1 MLGLRQLLRLTLL
14 LVAAGSFVLIA
25 PRADAADTAAGKM
38 RAVAWD
44 ALRARVHDQAHLN
57 HSLAVEAITREM
69 AAKTDDADQWALA
82 GLLHDIDIGTTASD
96 LSRHGT
102 VGAAI
107 LRDLGMSEAV
117 IHAVA
122 AHDDH
127 SGTPRTSRL
136 DHAVYCADQIYWLIA
151 DAGVAFPSDK
161 LRTVT
166 SDWVWQQILAMP
178 AKATVVGK
186 VSNEC
191 ASIGLTMPQALEAAL
206 SGLRKAALRADVR

>member
-1 MLGLRQLLRLTLL
+1 M
-14 LVAAGSFVLIA
+14 V
-25 PRADAADTAAGKM
+25 PRADAADTTANKM

-44 ALRARVHDQAHLN
+44 ALRARIHDQAHLN

-69 AAKTDDADQWALA
+69 AAKSDDADQWALA
-82 GLLHDIDIGTTASD
+82 GLLHDIDIGTTADD
-96 LSRHGT
+96 LSRHGI

-107 LRDLGMSEAV
+107 LRDLGMSDAV
-117 IHAVA
+117 VHAVA

-127 SGTPRTSRL
+127 TGIPRTSRL

-151 DAGVAFPSDK
+151 DAGLPFPSDK

-166 SDWVWQQILAMP
+166 ADYVWQQIRAMP
-178 AKATVVGK
+178 AKAMVVGK

-191 ASIGLTMPQALEAAL
+191 ALIGLTMSRALDVAL
-206 SGLRKAALRADVR
+206 AGLRKASLSADVR